1 MILTDLFRL
10 VGSIFIDNEKANDSL
25 QKTDDKAKKVG
36 VSFKDVAGKA
46 AKVGTAIVA
55 ASSAA
60 IGGVVAM
67 ASKTATAA
75 DEIDKAS
82 TRMGISTDAYQEL
95 AFAAEH
101 SGVEMTAMEKAAK
114 KLEGTGLNMQD
125 ALDQIMA
132 LGTEEERSAK
142 AAELFGESLAYS
154 LSPLIEQSSEDFY
167 GLTQQA
173 HDLGIVMSEDDV
185 KAGTKLNDTMT
196 DVKKS
201 FEGIVNQLASSVMPL
216 VQSFAE
222 YILQW
227 MPTIMGFVE
236 KFAPLIQMLFD
247 NLLPPLL
254 DLAEQIFPIV
264 MDFLAELLPPVIE
277 IVSSLLPLLVTIL
290 DAFLPILRPILDL
303 LLAILPPIV
312 DIINF
317 AIKPIIE
324 LLSKGLKAAM
334 EGIGKV
340 IEWVAQKFTAAWT
353 FIKENWSKAGEF
365 FTNLW
370 DGIKA
375 GFKAGVNGVIWFVNK
390 MIDGIN
396 ILLAPL
402 RAVIMA
408 VGNLFGANWSMGDV
422 KIPHIPQ
429 LAEGGIAT
437 EAGWSLT
444 GEKGPE
450 LQYMPK
456 GAAVVPL
463 EKAPA
468 FGNSSALEEKIDTAI
483 DLFRQVLGEF
493 ASMGVYLDGNALV
506 GKIAPRMDRAL
517 GRLAAQSGR
526 NV

>member
-1 MILTDLFRL
+1 MDLFKL

-46 AKVGTAIVA
+46 AKVGTAIVGASTA
-55 ASSAA
+55 AVSG
-60 IGGVVAM
+60 IIAM
-67 ASKTATAA
+67 ANSTAQAA
-75 DEIDKAS
+75 DEVDKGS
-82 TRMGISTDAYQEL
+82 IRMGISTDAYQEL
-95 AFAAEH
+95 AYAAGQC
-101 SGVEMTAMEKAAK
+101 GVDMATMEKAAK
-114 KLEGTGLNMQD
+114 KLEGTGLNLQD
-125 ALDQIMA
+125 AINEVMS
-132 LGTEEERSAK
+132 LGTEEERTAK
-142 AAELFGESLAYS
+142 AVELFGDQMAYS
-154 LSPLIEQSSEDFY
+154 LAPILAGSGEDFEA
-167 GLTQQA
+167 LTQRA
-173 HDLGIVMSEDDV
+173 HELGLVMTEEDV
-185 KAGTKLNDTMT
+185 KAGVVLGDTMS
-196 DVKKS
+196 DIKQS
-201 FEGIVNQLASSVMPL
+201 FEAMGKQLGSAVMPL
-216 VQSFAE
+216 VQTFADQ
-222 YILQW
+222 ILQW

-236 KFAPLIQMLFD
+236 KMAPLIGMVFE
-247 NLLPPLL
+247 NLMPPLME
-254 DLAEQIFPIV
+254 LAEQIFPIV

-277 IVSSLLPLLVTIL
+277 IVSSILPLFVTLL
-290 DAFLPILRPILDL
+290 DAFMPILRPILDL

-317 AIKPIIE
+317 AIKPLIE
-324 LLSKGLKAAM
+324 LLSKGLKFAM
-334 EGIGKV
+334 EGIGV
-340 IEWVAQKFTAAWT
+340 AISWVADKFTAAWT

-408 VGNLFGANWSMGDV
+408 VGNLFGANWTMGDV
-422 KIPHIPQ
+422 KIPQIPA
-429 LAEGGIAT
+429 LAEGGVAT
-437 EAGWSLT
+437 KAGWTLT
-444 GEKGPE
+444 GEDGPE
-450 LQYMPK
+450 LQYMPR